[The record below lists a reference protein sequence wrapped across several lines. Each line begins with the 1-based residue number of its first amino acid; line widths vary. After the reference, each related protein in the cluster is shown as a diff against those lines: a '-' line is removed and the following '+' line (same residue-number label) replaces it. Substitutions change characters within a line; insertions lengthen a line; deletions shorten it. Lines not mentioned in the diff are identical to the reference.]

1 MEHVGVLIADVH
13 WGVMSDK
20 QLRFELDEIFI
31 NYISSLKRLDFIV
44 ILGDW
49 FDHKLYLNTQSAN
62 SAIYYMDKIISIA
75 RAKGAKIRV
84 VYGTESHE
92 CSQYDVFSTYETK
105 SEYDFKVI
113 KTVSSEEL
121 FPDMKVLYIP
131 EEHITDKKDYYNDYF
146 KDNHYNYIFGH
157 GVIQEVMTTAV
168 KHTEKVQKKLKVPVF
183 TSKELTKIADD
194 VYFGHYHIHTDIE
207 PFCHYIGS
215 FSRWQ
220 FGQEED
226 KGFYLVKCNPK
237 KHEWYSEFI
246 VNHLAERYITK
257 LYNVN
262 DDIFKSQENLV
273 KECNKADIMIRD
285 NLTEHLRLIINIPDG
300 FSNETLYTDF
310 LKERFSSNPK
320 IKVVINSR
328 GIKQDEEDEQ
338 AELNMIDDKYS
349 YLFDNTSIEEQ
360 IRLFILN
367 EYGTTLDREKV
378 KFYLTRNER
387 N

>member
-13 WGVMSDK
+13 WGVMPDK

-75 RAKGAKIRV
+75 KSKGAKIRV

-157 GVIQEVMTTAV
+157 GVIQEAMTTAV

-226 KGFYLVKCNPK
+226 KGFYLIKCNTK
-237 KHEWYSEFI
+237 KHEWNFEFI

-257 LYNVN
+257 LYNMN

-273 KECNKADIMIRD
+273 KECDKADIMIRD

-320 IKVVINSR
+320 IKVVINSK
-328 GIKQDEEDEQ
+328 GIKQDEEDDQ
-338 AELNMIDDKYS
+338 AELDMIDDKYS

-367 EYGTTLDREKV
+367 EYDTNIDREKV